1 MMLDK
6 RALERLLSLDD
17 AALTA
22 VIRQL
27 AASAGVNTANLHFD
41 SAALANIRRALSLAT
56 EGDTSYA
63 NEIIKSFKR
72 QSGG

>member
-22 VIRQL
+22 VIKQL
-27 AASAGVNTANLHFD
+27 AVIFTISLSPLNLKMLPLLMRKKLL
-41 SAALANIRRALSLAT
+41 STTQALL
-56 EGDTSYA
+56 
-63 NEIIKSFKR
+63 
-72 QSGG
+72 

>member
-22 VIRQL
+22 VIKQL
-27 AASAGVNTANLHFD
+27 AVSAGVDTSKLRFG
-41 SAALANIRRALSLAT
+41 SAELANIRRALSLAT

-63 NEIIKSFKR
+63 TEIIKSFKR